1 MADDQEKLRAL
12 ETAHAEALAA
22 LREKDLR
29 EHELRQ
35 DFAVVTAKY
44 DATKRY
50 LADLLWNE
58 LPPRIDALREI
69 PARDSLVAHVPPPPA
84 ASNALRTAPLDTD
97 GLAPASAFGAS
108 GTIGRY
114 AIGRVLGKGRH
125 GVVYAAREVGEGQSM
140 ETSPTPWGGAAVPLA
155 IKVIHKESMLNLRA
169 VMRFALEIELG
180 QMLQHKNICCVHE
193 ALASPTHVRSPEI
206 RASFVIC
213 ISPTQMQQS
222 LVR

>member
-1 MADDQEKLRAL
+1 MADGIPGPRAVRAMADDQEKLRAL

-97 GLAPASAFGAS
+97 EGLI
-108 GTIGRY
+108 T
-114 AIGRVLGKGRH
+114 K
-125 GVVYAAREVGEGQSM
+125 
-140 ETSPTPWGGAAVPLA
+140 
-155 IKVIHKESMLNLRA
+155 
-169 VMRFALEIELG
+169 
-180 QMLQHKNICCVHE
+180 
-193 ALASPTHVRSPEI
+193 
-206 RASFVIC
+206 
-213 ISPTQMQQS
+213 
-222 LVR
+222 